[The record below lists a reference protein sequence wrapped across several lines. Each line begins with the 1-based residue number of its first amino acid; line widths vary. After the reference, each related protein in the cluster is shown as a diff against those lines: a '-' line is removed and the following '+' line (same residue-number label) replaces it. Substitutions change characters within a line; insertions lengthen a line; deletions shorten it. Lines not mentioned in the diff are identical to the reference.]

1 MIQKC
6 RGLSF
11 TAESDITQGLPFG
24 RSSNGAVEPVP
35 RYNVRCMRKGK
46 SQIALSS
53 PLAIFTQCLLYLQNP
68 AGSQLDREVG
78 YGAADTISTAMGSS
92 RKRDRIDLRTN
103 QVKTSKDI
111 YIRYWYDGNREKRL

>member
-24 RSSNGAVEPVP
+24 RSSNGGVEPVP
-35 RYNVRCMRKGK
+35 RHNVRCNEKGE
-46 SQIALSS
+46 IPNCPFL
-53 PLAIFTQCLLYLQNP
+53 PTGDFHPVPPIF
-68 AGSQLDREVG
+68 AELDREVG

-103 QVKTSKDI
+103 QVKTSNDV